1 MHPQEQVNLFIA
13 EQPEWQ
19 RRQLIALRKLIHSVD
34 ETIEEAWRSG
44 TPHFDRNGSMLAV
57 HVLKT
62 CVSVWFHK
70 GASLKDSH
78 GLFTPSE
85 KDSEREV
92 RKYKLSEGDVINEKA
107 FTDLVKQAVK
117 ANSTP
122 LKSAESKPTKRSLV
136 VPAELDQLLQ
146 KDEDAL
152 AQWEAFSTSTKH
164 EYVEWVTDT
173 KQEETRKRR
182 LAKALELIRAGKALN
197 DAHALS

>member
-1 MHPQEQVNLFIA
+1 MHPQEQINLYIA

-19 RRQLIALRKLIHSVD
+19 RRQMIKLRQLIHSVD
-34 ETIEEAWRSG
+34 ETIEEAWRSN
-44 TPHFDRNGSMLAV
+44 TPHFDRNGSMLSV

-70 GASLKDSH
+70 GASLKDAH

-92 RKYKLSEGDVINEKA
+92 RKYKLSEGDSINEKA
-107 FTDLVKQAVK
+107 FTELVKQAVK
-117 ANSTP
+117 ANTTP
-122 LKSAESKPTKRSLV
+122 LKPSENKPTKRSLV
-136 VPAELDQLLQ
+136 VPAELEQLLE

-152 AQWEAFSTSTKH
+152 AYWEAFPLSTKH
-164 EYVEWVTDT
+164 EFVEWVTDT